1 MRLRGVVWTIVIL
14 LLLVSIFQLS
24 FTVVVRRVERWA
36 QKEAEAR
43 FQHLLAE
50 EVLQQFREP
59 VARLQY
65 VDSVQQLIAQ
75 YRRHLLDSLR
85 HEVVYNLGIVEYTY
99 LECKEREIN
108 LGLDLRGGISVLLQV
123 DIPGLVREM
132 AGARA
137 DSVFMHTWEVVAHQF
152 YAGEISDF
160 VSAFCEALTGARP
173 DIRLAQYFASPE
185 LQGLLSLS
193 ATNDEVCEFLR
204 QETDDALHRT
214 YNILRTRIDRFGVA
228 QPFITLDP
236 INQRILVELPGIDD
250 PYRVRRI
257 LETTARLEFWETYP
271 VGEFQ
276 PYLIDAIEVIDEI
289 WGQKQKGTADSDT
302 ATATPSL
309 SLEEFFQE
317 EPENPQQE
325 QQQIQQPKEA
335 TLDNLDEPAKSPDHP
350 PADSPGQSPQPATTD
365 TDTGAQALLQ
375 ALHAAAGATGEEEP
389 ASQVTSVLL
398 QYFIPAQP
406 QQADDPTPI
415 IGYASGRD
423 TARVRQ
429 MLTDPRVRSIFPATA
444 TFAWSAKPVDEERDL
459 FALYALRSRTVP
471 PEPALTGEV
480 VVDARVDFDPV
491 RATPLV
497 SLTMNTE
504 GARRW
509 RTLTAENIG
518 RCIAIV
524 LDGRVYSAPVVQEE
538 IPGGRSQI
546 QGDFTIREAQDLAMV
561 LETGRLPVR
570 VRVLQEGIVGATLGK
585 EAIQQSLLAL
595 LLGVVLVVMLIIGYY
610 RVPGLLTVG
619 ILLLNLFLIVGILA
633 SLGATITL
641 PGLAGLILTVGMAV
655 DASIII
661 YERIKEELLKEG
673 KGFAL
678 AIRDGFRQSRFA
690 IADANITTL
699 VAGLILL
706 WVGIGP
712 IRGFAVVLITGILT
726 TILTAVFLAY
736 AIFTRWIEKK
746 REKWLQFGWEGL
758 TRRLATATYPWM
770 GKRRLFYLI
779 SGGLIALSLLGIILQ
794 GFRIGVE
801 FTGGYDIVVRFEQP
815 VSVEEVRQALTQDW
829 DVSLLVRS
837 FGAAN
842 QVKITMQAW
851 VPPTQEAGTPSAAS
865 DSLLLYAIYQRLQPI
880 LGEGIPFEAFREHY
894 VMSFHHIG
902 PAFARDLRE
911 SAIWASILGL
921 LFMFLYIAIR
931 FRRWEFGLGAVAAL
945 IHDVLLVLGAYALLH
960 PLMPFALEVN
970 QVFIGALLTIIGYSI
985 NDTVVVFDRI
995 REIFQLRL
1003 PQNWKHN
1010 ITFQQLNTVFNRGI
1024 TLTLS
1029 RTLGTSITTLLVL
1042 LALLIFGSETVQA
1055 FAFALFLGVLTG
1067 TYSSIFVAGAI
1078 AMDTMKRLTR

>member
-14 LLLVSIFQLS
+14 LVLVSIFQLS

-50 EVLQQFREP
+50 DILQQYQDP
-59 VARLQY
+59 VARLHY
-65 VDSVQQLIAQ
+65 VDSVQQLIAR

-85 HEVVYNLGIVEYTY
+85 HEVVYNLGIVKYTY

-137 DSVFMHTWEVVAHQF
+137 DSLFMETWQAVAHRF
-152 YAGEISDF
+152 YAGELSDF
-160 VSAFCEALTGARP
+160 VGAFCEALTRARP

-185 LQGLLSLS
+185 LQGILSIS

-204 QETDDALHRT
+204 QETEDALHRT

-228 QPFITLDP
+228 QPFITMDP

-250 PYRVRRI
+250 PYRVRRV

-276 PYLIDAIEVIDEI
+276 PYLVDAMEVIDEI
-289 WGQKQKGTADSDT
+289 WGQQRT
-302 ATATPSL
+302 ATTDTQAISSPSA
-309 SLEEFFQE
+309 LEEFFQE
-317 EPENPQQE
+317 QE
-325 QQQIQQPKEA
+325 EEEGTQTEIQSQNNTEA
-335 TLDNLDEPAKSPDHP
+335 TQESATLPV
-350 PADSPGQSPQPATTD
+350 DSPGSPQQQPAAMHDTATE
-365 TDTGAQALLQ
+365 TDTGAQALLK
-375 ALHAAAGATGEEEP
+375 ALRAAGAATEEVPTE
-389 ASQVTSVLL
+389 QVTSVLL

-423 TARVRQ
+423 TARVWK
-429 MLTDPRVRSIFPATA
+429 MLTDPRVRTIFPATA
-444 TFAWSAKPVDEERDL
+444 TFAWSAKPIDKERDL

-480 VVDARVDFDPV
+480 IVDARVDFDPV

-509 RTLTAENIG
+509 RTLTAENVG

-570 VRVLQEGIVGATLGK
+570 VRILQEGIVGATLGK

-595 LLGVVLVVMLIIGYY
+595 ALGVLLVIILMVGYY

-736 AIFTRWIEKK
+736 TIFIRWIEKK

-758 TRRLATATYPWM
+758 TRRLATATYSWM
-770 GKRRLFYLI
+770 GRRRLFYAI
-779 SGGLIALSLLGIILQ
+779 SGGLILLSILGIVLQ

-815 VSVEEVRQALTQDW
+815 ISVEEVRQALTQDW

-851 VPPTQEAGTPSAAS
+851 TPSTQEAGTPSAAS

-902 PAFARDLRE
+902 PAFARDLRD

-921 LFMFLYIAIR
+921 LFMFVYIAIR

-995 REIFQLRL
+995 REIFQVRL

-1010 ITFQQLNTVFNRGI
+1010 ITFQQLSTVFNRGI

-1029 RTLGTSITTLLVL
+1029 RTLGTSITTLVVL

-1078 AMDTMKRLTR
+1078 AIDTMKRLTR